1 MFTIFSGITTAQA
14 NPPSRPTL
22 MLDPVDHH
30 ILTLL
35 QENAR
40 IPHAEIARRVG
51 MAPSAVVE
59 RVRKLEERGVIRGYV
74 TDLDPRALDL
84 GLLAF
89 VFVRTTDRGSPETAD
104 RLAAVPGVLEVH
116 DVAGE
121 DCYLV
126 KVRAADPEDLY
137 ERLRDTFAGVPSVL
151 STRTTIVLK
160 TLKSTTALPLP
171 GTAGSR
177 PEGRPPGMAAAAD
190 GSAHQEEHDVGRL

>member
-1 MFTIFSGITTAQA
+1 MNTSAYD
-14 NPPSRPTL
+14 PTL
-22 MLDPVDHH
+22 MLDTVDRA

-40 IPHAEIARRVG
+40 IPHAEVARRVG
-51 MAPSAVVE
+51 MAASAVVE
-59 RVRKLEERGVIRGYV
+59 RVRKLEERGVIRGYA

-89 VFVRTTDRGSPETAD
+89 VFVRTSDRGSSETAE

-137 ERLRDTFAGVPSVL
+137 KRLRDTFAGVPSVL

-160 TLKSTTALPLP
+160 TLKHTTVLPLP
-171 GTAGSR
+171 GTPTGPTGPSAEEPIR
-177 PEGRPPGMAAAAD
+177 RMTVDATREEGGT
-190 GSAHQEEHDVGRL
+190 DVTRG

>member
-1 MFTIFSGITTAQA
+1 
-14 NPPSRPTL
+14 
-22 MLDPVDHH
+22 MLDLVDHQ
-30 ILTLL
+30 ILSLL

-40 IPHAEIARRVG
+40 TPHAEIARRVG
-51 MAPSAVVE
+51 MAASAIVE
-59 RVRKLEERGVIRGYV
+59 RVRKLEERGVIRGYA

-89 VFVRTTDRGSPETAD
+89 VFVRTTDRGSPDTAD

-137 ERLRDTFAGVPSVL
+137 RRLRETFTTIPAVL

-160 TLKSTTALPLP
+160 TLKATTALPLP
-171 GTAGSR
+171 PMTPAEAS
-177 PEGRPPGMAAAAD
+177 
-190 GSAHQEEHDVGRL
+190 DVGRD

>member
-1 MFTIFSGITTAQA
+1 
-14 NPPSRPTL
+14 
-22 MLDPVDHH
+22 MLDPVDHQ
-30 ILTLL
+30 ILSIL
-35 QENAR
+35 QDNAR
-40 IPHAEIARRVG
+40 TSHAEIARRVG
-51 MAPSAVVE
+51 MASSAIVE
-59 RVRKLEERGVIRGYV
+59 RVRKLEERGVIRGYA

-89 VFVRTTDRGSPETAD
+89 VFVRTTDRGSPETAE

-137 ERLRDTFAGVPSVL
+137 ERLRVTFSDVPSVI

-160 TLKSTTALPLP
+160 TLKTTTVLPLP
-171 GTAGSR
+171 PLADAEV
-177 PEGRPPGMAAAAD
+177 PHAGRP
-190 GSAHQEEHDVGRL
+190 

>member
-1 MFTIFSGITTAQA
+1 
-14 NPPSRPTL
+14 
-22 MLDPVDHH
+22 MLDAIDRQL
-30 ILTLL
+30 IAAL

-40 IPHAEIARRVG
+40 TSHAELARRVG

-59 RVRKLEERGVIRGYV
+59 RVRKLEERGVIRGYAL
-74 TDLDPRALDL
+74 DLDPRALDL

-89 VFVRTTDRGSPETAD
+89 VFVRTTDRGSPDTAE
-104 RLAAVPGVLEVH
+104 RLANVPGVLEVH

-137 ERLRDTFAGVPSVL
+137 ERLRETFNGVPSVL

-160 TLKSTTALPLP
+160 TLKTTTVLPMP
-171 GTAGSR
+171 DDAVAPASPYR
-177 PEGRPPGMAAAAD
+177 EA
-190 GSAHQEEHDVGRL
+190 SDVRRG

>member
-1 MFTIFSGITTAQA
+1 V
-14 NPPSRPTL
+14 
-22 MLDPVDHH
+22 LDAIDQQ

-40 IPHAEIARRVG
+40 TPHAEIARRVG
-51 MAPSAVVE
+51 MAASAVVE
-59 RVRKLEERGVIRGYV
+59 RVRKLEERGVIRGYA

-89 VFVRTTDRGSPETAD
+89 VFVRTTDRGCPQTAE

-137 ERLRDTFAGVPSVL
+137 ARLRDTFSNVPSVL

-160 TLKSTTALPLP
+160 TLKSTTTLPIP
-171 GTAGSR
+171 GVAAG
-177 PEGRPPGMAAAAD
+177 AAAGAAAQED
-190 GSAHQEEHDVGRL
+190 AHG

>member
-1 MFTIFSGITTAQA
+1 
-14 NPPSRPTL
+14 
-22 MLDPVDHH
+22 MLDAVDRA
-30 ILTLL
+30 ILALL

-51 MAPSAVVE
+51 MAASAVVE
-59 RVRKLEERGVIRGYV
+59 RIRKLEERGVIRGYG
-74 TDLDPRALDL
+74 TDLDPRAVDL

-89 VFVRTTDRGSPETAD
+89 VFVRTTDRGCPDTAE

-126 KVRAADPEDLY
+126 KVRASDPEDLY
-137 ERLRDTFAGVPSVL
+137 ERLRTTFSGVPAVL

-160 TLKSTTALPLP
+160 TLKYTTALPLP
-171 GTAGSR
+171 GAPEAGAGADR
-177 PEGRPPGMAAAAD
+177 GAEG
-190 GSAHQEEHDVGRL
+190 SHVGRA